1 MNPTRA
7 PSTQPIQPPRLAPTK
22 AKKPLIDSQFT
33 IARRGLRAGTLAKL
47 IQLDR
52 SYETY
57 RQRTTRQIPVVLLEP
72 AAEA

>member
-1 MNPTRA
+1 MASGEERA
-7 PSTQPIQPPRLAPTK
+7 RLW
-22 AKKPLIDSQFT
+22 
-33 IARRGLRAGTLAKL
+33 AKL

-52 SYETY
+52 SYEIY